1 MIDGDDGDD
10 GDDMDDEDAVRPS
23 PDQNPLFGICHLAPA
38 VGRLRFHAGLMGAGK
53 SALAIQVGFHRRQA
67 GRPGLIFTSADRAG
81 SGTLSSRLGLSVSA
95 REFTEETDF
104 VATVGEALPA
114 RGFVIVDEAQ
124 FITPGQVDELA
135 LLVGRRR
142 RLLRAADGLRLAHLP
157 RLAAARGARRRHP
170 RPRRGAVLVR
180 PGGPRQRP
188 HRGRRGHPVGL
199 AGGRGRPG
207 RGRGRDLPRALPT
220 ALARGRARSRRPLTR
235 CDLHHRPPARVP
247 ARTGL
252 GWGHQGEHRR
262 LVTRR
267 LSKGTI
273 DDDVRIRLRAR

>member
-124 FITPGQVDELA
+124 FLTPGQVDELA
-135 LLVGRRR
+135 LLVDQMAVDVDCFGLLTAFDSHTFPGSQRLVELADDILDLVEVLCWCGQAGRVNARIEGGEVIR
-142 RLLRAADGLRLAHLP
+142 SGLQVAVGDLGG
-157 RLAAARGARRRHP
+157 GAGATYRVLCRRHWREGEP
-170 RPRRGAVLVR
+170 GPGVL
-180 PGGPRQRP
+180 
-188 HRGRRGHPVGL
+188 
-199 AGGRGRPG
+199 
-207 RGRGRDLPRALPT
+207 
-220 ALARGRARSRRPLTR
+220 
-235 CDLHHRPPARVP
+235 
-247 ARTGL
+247 
-252 GWGHQGEHRR
+252 
-262 LVTRR
+262 
-267 LSKGTI
+267 
-273 DDDVRIRLRAR
+273 